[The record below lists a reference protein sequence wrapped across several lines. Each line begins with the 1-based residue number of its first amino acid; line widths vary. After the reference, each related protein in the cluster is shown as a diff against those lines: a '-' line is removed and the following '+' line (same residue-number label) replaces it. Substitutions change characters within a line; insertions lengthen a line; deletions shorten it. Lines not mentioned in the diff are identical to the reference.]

1 MMHQKHLLSLFW
13 VCILSL
19 CLLTGC
25 SKKENDV
32 VEELYI
38 YNSKGENANQFEE
51 IAKEYEKVSGIKVK
65 VVTIGSGTDH
75 MATLRAE
82 INSKQPPD
90 IFTVQSISE
99 LQEWKDGEIVVNF
112 SNSDNLT
119 PEFKELADN
128 VDPRLRLT
136 TDGENSYGIPYCME
150 GYGYIVDK
158 QMLMDLFGLQT
169 ADVILEDIRLC
180 SYEEWENLVK
190 TIASY
195 ISTGQSG
202 GVTINGKFYPLA
214 SGKPGLSQNLTGIF
228 AIAGDENGKWTYSD
242 HMLNV
247 ALNAVFENPAAAKL
261 ADEAEIYSVKN
272 ALIDYAKAL
281 DFKTQYA
288 AGEDGI
294 IKRGNDMISA
304 SNNYEAAIEKFSGS
318 KALFMKNGN
327 WVYNDIKTQN
337 PEMAERLYFLPVKM
351 PFEQE
356 DITVEGYTVKQ
367 MNSTI
372 PVFVPMYYAVN
383 NNTSLAHQQAAQD
396 FLVWLNTSETG
407 MRYITEDCAFIPY
420 NIDAKTTTGNYSL
433 ATSIIDYFKL
443 GDTLSDPYHGTPNSW
458 SSNIVGKK
466 LYESYMTKE
475 VWTEQDYE
483 DIANYAI
490 KQWINNLE
498 E

>member
-1 MMHQKHLLSLFW
+1 MIQSKRMLFLFLI
-13 VCILSL
+13 CILPF

-25 SKKENDV
+25 GKKEDDT

-38 YNSKGENANQFEE
+38 YNSKGENAEQFEK
-51 IAKEYEKVSGIKVK
+51 IADEYEKVSGIQVK

-90 IFTVQSISE
+90 IFTIQSISE

-112 SNSDNLT
+112 SDSDTLT
-119 PEFKELADN
+119 PEFQELAQN
-128 VDPRLRLT
+128 IDPRLRLT
-136 TDGENSYGIPYCME
+136 TDGTNSYGVPYCIE

-158 QMLMDLFGLQT
+158 QMLADLFGLET
-169 ADVILEDIRLC
+169 SNAIIEDIRLC
-180 SYEEWENLVK
+180 SYEEWENLIK
-190 TIASY
+190 SIASY
-195 ISTGQSG
+195 ISNDQSAAI
-202 GVTINGKFYPLA
+202 TINGRLYNLA
-214 SGKPGLSQNLTGIF
+214 SSKIGLAQNLTGIF
-228 AIAGDENGKWTYSD
+228 AVAGDENGKWTYSD

-261 ADEAEIYSVKN
+261 ADELQIYSAQN

-281 DFKTQYA
+281 DLKTQYA
-288 AGEDGI
+288 AGENGMI
-294 IKRGNDMISA
+294 TRGSDMIST
-304 SNNYEAAIEKFSGS
+304 SNSYEAAIEKFSNS
-318 KALFMKNGN
+318 KAVFMKNGN
-327 WVYNDIKTQN
+327 WIYNNIKEQN

-351 PFEQE
+351 PFKQE
-356 DITVEGYTVKQ
+356 DITVEGYTVEQ

-372 PVFVPMYYAVN
+372 PVFVPMYYAIN
-383 NNTSLAHQQAAQD
+383 NNVSTAHQQAAQD

-407 MRYITEDCAFIPY
+407 MKYITEDFAFIPY
-420 NIDAKTTTGNYSL
+420 NIDAETTTGDYSL

-443 GDTLSDPYHGTPNSW
+443 GHTLSDPYHGTPTSW

-466 LYESYMTKE
+466 LYEDYMTKE
-475 VWTEQDYE
+475 NWTEADYE
-483 DIANYAI
+483 DIARYAI
-490 KQWINNLE
+490 KQWIDNLE

>member
-1 MMHQKHLLSLFW
+1 MMQSKRLLSLFL
-13 VCILSL
+13 VCVLSL
-19 CLLTGC
+19 CLLAGC
-25 SKKENDV
+25 GKKEDTK

-38 YNSKGENANQFEE
+38 YNSKGENAEQFEQ

-112 SNSDNLT
+112 SDSEELT
-119 PEFKELADN
+119 PEFKELAENIDS
-128 VDPRLRLT
+128 RLRLT
-136 TDGENSYGIPYCME
+136 TDGANSYGVPYCIE

-158 QMLMDLFGLQT
+158 QMLADLFGLT
-169 ADVILEDIRLC
+169 ETDDILKDIRLC
-180 SYEEWENLVK
+180 TYEEWENLIK
-190 TIASY
+190 TTASY
-195 ISTGQSG
+195 ITTGQSAAL
-202 GVTINGKFYPLA
+202 TINGKLYNLA
-214 SGKPGLSQNLTGIF
+214 SGKTGLAQNLTGIF
-228 AIAGDENGKWTYSD
+228 AVAGDENGKWTYSD

-261 ADEAEIYSVKN
+261 ADEATIYSAQN
-272 ALIDYAKAL
+272 ALIAYAKAL
-281 DFKTQYA
+281 DLKTQYA
-288 AGEDGI
+288 AGENGMI
-294 IKRGNDMISA
+294 TRGSDMIST
-304 SNNYEAAIEKFSGS
+304 SNNYEAAIEKFTGS
-318 KALFMKNGN
+318 KAIFMKNGN
-327 WVYNDIKTQN
+327 WVYNDIKANN

-351 PFEQE
+351 PFNQE
-356 DITVEGYTVKQ
+356 DITVEGYTVDQ

-372 PVFVPMYYAVN
+372 PVFVPMYYAIN
-383 NNTSLAHQQAAQD
+383 NNVSTAHKQAAQD

-407 MRYITEDCAFIPY
+407 LKYITEDCAFIPY
-420 NIDAKTTTGNYSL
+420 NIDAQTTTGNYSL

-443 GDTLSDPYHGTPNSW
+443 GSTLSDPYHGTPNSW

-475 VWTEQDYE
+475 VWTEQDYK
-483 DIANYAI
+483 DIASYAL
-490 KQWINNLE
+490 KQWVDNLE

>member
-1 MMHQKHLLSLFW
+1 MMKSKHLLSLFLTF
-13 VCILSL
+13 VLSL

-25 SKKENDV
+25 GKTEDTT

-38 YNSKGENANQFEE
+38 YNSKGENAEQFEK
-51 IAKEYEKVSGIKVK
+51 IAQEYEKVSGIKVK

-112 SNSDNLT
+112 SDSEDLT
-119 PEFKELADN
+119 PKFKELSENIDS
-128 VDPRLRLT
+128 RLRLT
-136 TDGENSYGIPYCME
+136 TDGTNSYGVPYCIE

-158 QMLMDLFGLQT
+158 QMLSDLFGLT
-169 ADVILEDIRLC
+169 ETNDILDDIRLC
-180 SYEEWENLVK
+180 TYEEWENLIK

-195 ISTGQSG
+195 ITTGQSAAI
-202 GVTINGKFYPLA
+202 TINGKLYNLT
-214 SGKPGLSQNLTGIF
+214 SGKTGLAQNLTGIF
-228 AIAGDENGKWTYSD
+228 AVAGDENGKWTYSD

-261 ADEAEIYSVKN
+261 ADESTIYSARN
-272 ALIDYAKAL
+272 ALIAYAKAL
-281 DFKTQYA
+281 DLKTRYA
-288 AGEDGI
+288 AGEKGMI
-294 IKRGNDMISA
+294 TRGSDMIST
-304 SNNYEAAIEKFSGS
+304 SNNYEAAIEKFAAG
-318 KALFMKNGN
+318 KAIFMKNGN
-327 WVYNDIKTQN
+327 WVYNDIKAKN
-337 PEMAERLYFLPVKM
+337 PEIAERLYFLPVKM
-351 PFEQE
+351 PFNQE
-356 DITVEGYTVKQ
+356 DITVEGYTVNQ

-372 PVFVPMYYAVN
+372 PVFVPMYYSIN
-383 NNTSLAHQQAAQD
+383 NNVSKAHKQAAQD

-407 MRYITEDCAFIPY
+407 IKYITEDCAFIPY
-420 NIDAKTTTGNYSL
+420 NIDTRATTGNYSL
-433 ATSIIDYFKL
+433 ATSIIDYFKS
-443 GDTLSDPYHGTPNSW
+443 GSTLSDPYHGTPNSW

-475 VWTEQDYE
+475 EWTEQDYK
-483 DIANYAI
+483 DIADYAL
-490 KQWINNLE
+490 KQWVDNLE